1 MFNSEQEEKIKI
13 PSLPLAV
20 YREIAAHLQQLDGV
34 TVEIVPQS
42 SSEFN
47 YLQSQVEGL
56 ILRYCSNLSAEEG
69 ERMEEILNYY
79 ESRHG
84 NWKKENS

>member
-1 MFNSEQEEKIKI
+1 MFNSEQEEKIKF

-20 YREIAAHLQQLDGV
+20 YREIAAHLQQVEGV
-34 TVEIVPQS
+34 SVEIISQS
-42 SSEFN
+42 AREFD

-56 ILRYCSNLSAEEG
+56 ILRYPSHLSTEEKQ
-69 ERMEEILNYY
+69 RLEEILNYY

-84 NWKKENS
+84 MSAIKNE

>member
-1 MFNSEQEEKIKI
+1 VFNSEQEKKIKI

-20 YREIAAHLQQLDGV
+20 YREIAAHLQQLNPV

-56 ILRYCSNLSAEEG
+56 ILRYCSNLSAQESK
-69 ERMEEILNYY
+69 RLQEILNYY

-84 NWKKENS
+84 AWEKEWG